1 MEPGFPLIRADIS
14 VARERAVLLHWASS
28 NGFTT
33 RLGTPAE
40 AAEIFEHRGC
50 VLVTDRS
57 DELAARPPPQ
67 GERRLIILDPN
78 DDERVHLARLPC
90 ATDFIVRP
98 YSAAELFLRVRRCIE
113 LVAGNTSQPARRIEA
128 HGAISV
134 DIDERTALVHGRP
147 IPLRRAEFLLLRRLL
162 AARPAAVTQHEI
174 VADVLG
180 SHGDGASARNQVYE
194 LRKKLARAGV
204 PNAIVTLRGEK
215 AYRLA

>member
-1 MEPGFPLIRADIS
+1 LEPGFPLIRADIS
-14 VARERAVLLHWASS
+14 VVRERAVLLHWASS
-28 NGFTT
+28 NGFAT
-33 RLGTPAE
+33 RVGTPNE
-40 AAEIFEHRGC
+40 APENSEPRPC

-57 DELAARPPPQ
+57 DGVTAPTLHQE
-67 GERRLIILDPN
+67 GSRLVILDPN
-78 DDERVHLARLPC
+78 DDERVHLARLSR
-90 ATDFIVRP
+90 ATDFVVRP
-98 YSAAELFLRVRRCIE
+98 YSAPELFLRVRRCIE
-113 LVAGNTSQPARRIEA
+113 LATADAPGPSRRLES

-134 DIDERTALVHGRP
+134 DAAARTAFVDGQPL
-147 IPLRRAEFLLLRRLL
+147 PLRRAEFLLLRRLL
-162 AARPAAVTQHEI
+162 AARPAAVTEREI